1 MPTMGQVR
9 MKIYAIF
16 RSVILLSLVG
26 AAQSA
31 GADATPP
38 DYEIVKLKKDSSGLF
53 EVEARRSFTVVQEI
67 RRHYQTKSYSS
78 ERVLL
83 SLDCRRSQVNVISYQ
98 WYADKDLHGPIVH
111 ASHEQSGW
119 YSTSKDAAVDQMAE
133 RICPDQ

>member
-1 MPTMGQVR
+1 

-16 RSVILLSLVG
+16 RLVIVISLFG
-26 AAQSA
+26 ASQTT
-31 GADATPP
+31 GADP
-38 DYEIVKLKKDSSGLF
+38 DLTAYEIVKLKKDSSGLF

-83 SLDCRRSQVNVISYQ
+83 ALDCRRSQVNVISYQ
-98 WYADKDLHGPIVH
+98 WYVDKDLHGPIVH

-119 YSTSKDAAVDQMAE
+119 YSTSKDAAVHQMTE
-133 RICPDQ
+133 RICTNQ

>member
-1 MPTMGQVR
+1 

-16 RSVILLSLVG
+16 RLAIVISLVS
-26 AAQSA
+26 ASQTA
-31 GADATPP
+31 GADPHLTA
-38 DYEIVKLKKDSSGLF
+38 YEIVKLKKVSPELF
-53 EVEARRSFTVVQEI
+53 EVEAHRSFEAVQEI
-67 RRHYQTKSYSS
+67 RRHYQTKSYAS

-83 SLDCRRSQVNVISYQ
+83 ALDCRRSQVNVISYQ
-98 WYADKDLHGPIVH
+98 WYADKDLHGAIVH

>member
-1 MPTMGQVR
+1 

-16 RSVILLSLVG
+16 RLVIVISLFG
-26 AAQSA
+26 ASQTT
-31 GADATPP
+31 GADPHLTA
-38 DYEIVKLKKDSSGLF
+38 YEIVKLKKDSSGLF

-67 RRHYQTKSYSS
+67 RRHYQTKSYAS

-119 YSTSKDAAVDQMAE
+119 YSTSKDAAVHQMAE
-133 RICPDQ
+133 RICTNQ

>member
-53 EVEARRSFTVVQEI
+53 EVEARRSFTVFRACPAGI
-67 RRHYQTKSYSS
+67 RLPPQPSQCHQLPM
-78 ERVLL
+78 V
-83 SLDCRRSQVNVISYQ
+83 RR
-98 WYADKDLHGPIVH
+98 
-111 ASHEQSGW
+111 
-119 YSTSKDAAVDQMAE
+119 
-133 RICPDQ
+133 